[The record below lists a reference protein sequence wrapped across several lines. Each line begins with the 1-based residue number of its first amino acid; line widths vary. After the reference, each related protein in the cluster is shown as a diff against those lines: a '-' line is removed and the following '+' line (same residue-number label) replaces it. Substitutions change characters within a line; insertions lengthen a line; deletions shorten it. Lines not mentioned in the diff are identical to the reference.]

1 MENLPSI
8 FSKRIM
14 VMGCGNILFGDD
26 GFGPAVAEYM
36 LKNMDI
42 PDDVYVDDVGTAA
55 AKLLFTLVHSEA
67 VPERIIIVD
76 AVDLRRK
83 KPGEIFWIDLNDLP
97 EGKAGAY
104 SIHEFPDTNLLKELR
119 DGRGV
124 EIQILACQVERI
136 PKEVAMGLSASVK
149 KAVPKAAKMV
159 IKKIK
164 GGGGLPSSSSES
176 LRCSPR
182 GPPPRSLQAFYR

>member
-42 PDDVYVDDVGTAA
+42 PGDVYVDDVGTAA
-55 AKLLFTLVHSEA
+55 AKLLFTLLHSES

-76 AVDLRRK
+76 AVELQGK

-97 EGKAGAY
+97 EGKVGAY
-104 SIHEFPDTNLLKELR
+104 SIHEFPDTNLLKELW
-119 DGRGV
+119 GERGV
-124 EIQILACQVERI
+124 EIRILACQVERI
-136 PKEVAMGLSASVK
+136 PKEVEMGLSARVK
-149 KAVPKAAKMV
+149 KAVPRAAELVMN
-159 IKKIK
+159 KIK
-164 GGGGLPSSSSES
+164 EK
-176 LRCSPR
+176 
-182 GPPPRSLQAFYR
+182 